1 MPAVA
6 VLAATVLAGAALGVS
21 PAGSVSQPRRGSVRA
36 LQLTAAVRRIARP
49 ASTGEELARPAGAP
63 IGKFG
68 QYPKKLAF
76 SPDSKVLA
84 TADADGAA
92 RLWDVATRR
101 QIGAPITVS
110 GAQVLCVAFS
120 PDGKTLAT
128 ANSDGTARLWD
139 VATRRQIG
147 VIKVSRDRVLGVA
160 FSPDGKLLA
169 TAGEGG
175 SARLWDVATGQ
186 QVGAAMTPGP
196 GGSSQPRPFSWV
208 MAVTFSPDGKIL
220 ATDTEFQA
228 QLWDV
233 ATQRQTGKPIGAV
246 AAGHGVFRLA
256 FSPDSKILATVGNP
270 TIRLWNVA
278 THQRIG
284 TAMSAGATAAYGVA
298 FSPSG
303 RILVTTDTSGVI
315 RLWDVATHQRIGK
328 QIAPKG
334 RHEFLLEALSP
345 NGRMLATTQ
354 FDGPAQLWRVN

>member
-1 MPAVA
+1 MTRTMPAVA

-147 VIKVSRDRVLGVA
+147 VIKVSRDRV
-160 FSPDGKLLA
+160 
-169 TAGEGG
+169 
-175 SARLWDVATGQ
+175 
-186 QVGAAMTPGP
+186 
-196 GGSSQPRPFSWV
+196 
-208 MAVTFSPDGKIL
+208 MAVTFSPGGKIL

-284 TAMSAGATAAYGVA
+284 TA
-298 FSPSG
+298 
-303 RILVTTDTSGVI
+303 
-315 RLWDVATHQRIGK
+315 
-328 QIAPKG
+328 
-334 RHEFLLEALSP
+334 
-345 NGRMLATTQ
+345 
-354 FDGPAQLWRVN
+354 